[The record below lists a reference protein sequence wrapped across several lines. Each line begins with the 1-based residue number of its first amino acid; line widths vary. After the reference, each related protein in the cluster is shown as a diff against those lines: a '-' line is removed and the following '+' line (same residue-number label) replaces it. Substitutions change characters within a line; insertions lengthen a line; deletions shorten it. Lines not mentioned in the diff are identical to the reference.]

1 MKNHFGYKF
10 AVSSDLILGTSGFKE
25 EDYGRNVGLLILLW
39 VFYRGLNFGISY
51 YKFKKIQ

>member
-25 EDYGRNVGLLILLW
+25 EDHGRNVGLLILLW